1 MQKIIDCPL
10 CNDGKLNI
18 DIANGYRIIT
28 DGRPSKLPLKKRCKV
43 CNRNVKY
50 IVVLGSDYDRMLAW
64 VQEKE

>member
-10 CNDGKLNI
+10 CNGGKLKI

-50 IVVLGSDYDRMLAW
+50 IVVLESDYDKMLAW
-64 VQEKE
+64 VQEK

>member
-10 CNDGKLNI
+10 CNGGKLKI

-50 IVVLGSDYDRMLAW
+50 IVVLESDYDRMLAW